1 MSEKSGPREESGERE
16 ARDES
21 ENSQPLLR
29 EAGKE
34 TGKETGRKP
43 GKETE
48 KKQRPEMTPRRAAM
62 DLLARREHSF
72 KELVQKLS
80 SRFPEEDIRPAVE
93 KLRDENLQSDQR
105 YLEAYVRFRRN
116 KGFGP
121 LKIEAELYPKGLDSE
136 QIRTCL
142 YDEENDWLAL
152 CQQALDKRFPVLN
165 KTNMKER
172 AKCER
177 FLMQRGFSHEL
188 IRAAIN
194 LN

>member
-1 MSEKSGPREESGERE
+1 MNDPDTDIES
-16 ARDES
+16 S
-21 ENSQPLLR
+21 SQPLLR
-29 EAGKE
+29 EARKEVGKKA
-34 TGKETGRKP
+34 GNAGN
-43 GKETE
+43 
-48 KKQRPEMTPRRAAM
+48 KKRPEMTARRAAM

-72 KELVQKLS
+72 KELIQKLS
-80 SRFPEEDIRPAVE
+80 NRFEEEDIRPALE

-105 YLEAYVRFRRN
+105 YLEAYIRFRKN

-136 QIRTCL
+136 QIRAYL
-142 YDEENDWLAL
+142 YAEDNDWAEL
-152 CQQALDKRFPVLN
+152 CQQALVKRFTVFD
-165 KTNMKER
+165 KSNMKER

>member
-1 MSEKSGPREESGERE
+1 MDDADTDTDRE
-16 ARDES
+16 
-21 ENSQPLLR
+21 SQPLLS

-34 TGKETGRKP
+34 AGKKAGNRE
-43 GKETE
+43 
-48 KKQRPEMTPRRAAM
+48 RPEMTARRAEM

-72 KELVQKLS
+72 KELIQKLS
-80 SRFPEEDIRPAVE
+80 KRFEEADIRAAVE

-105 YLEAYVRFRRN
+105 YLEAYIRFRKN

-136 QIRTCL
+136 QIRACL
-142 YDEENDWLAL
+142 YDEENDWFEL
-152 CQQALDKRFPVLN
+152 CRHALDKRFPVLDTSN
-165 KTNMKER
+165 LKER

>member
-1 MSEKSGPREESGERE
+1 MNDPDTDIES
-16 ARDES
+16 S
-21 ENSQPLLR
+21 SQPLLR
-29 EAGKE
+29 EARKEAGKKA
-34 TGKETGRKP
+34 GNAGN
-43 GKETE
+43 
-48 KKQRPEMTPRRAAM
+48 KKRPEMTARRAAM

-72 KELVQKLS
+72 KELIQKLS
-80 SRFPEEDIRPAVE
+80 NRFEEEDIRPALE

-105 YLEAYVRFRRN
+105 YLEAYIRFRKN

-136 QIRTCL
+136 QIRACL
-142 YDEENDWLAL
+142 YDEDNDWAEL
-152 CQQALDKRFPVLN
+152 CQQALVKRFTVFD
-165 KTNMKER
+165 KANMKER

-177 FLMQRGFSHEL
+177 FLIQRGFSHEL

>member
-1 MSEKSGPREESGERE
+1 MDDTDANGEK
-16 ARDES
+16 D

-34 TGKETGRKP
+34 AGER
-43 GKETE
+43 
-48 KKQRPEMTPRRAAM
+48 QRPEITARRAAM

-72 KELVQKLS
+72 KELIQKLS
-80 SRFPEEDIRPAVE
+80 KRFSIEEIQPALE
-93 KLRDENLQSDQR
+93 ALRDENLQSDQR
-105 YLEAYVRFRRN
+105 YLEAYIRFRRN

-177 FLMQRGFSHEL
+177 FLMQRGFTHEL
-188 IRAAIN
+188 IRVVIH

>member
-1 MSEKSGPREESGERE
+1 MNDPDTDIES
-16 ARDES
+16 S
-21 ENSQPLLR
+21 SQPLLR
-29 EAGKE
+29 EARKEVGKKA
-34 TGKETGRKP
+34 GNAGN
-43 GKETE
+43 
-48 KKQRPEMTPRRAAM
+48 KKRPEMTARRAAM

-72 KELVQKLS
+72 KELIQKLS
-80 SRFPEEDIRPAVE
+80 NRFEEEDIRPALE

-105 YLEAYVRFRRN
+105 YLEAYIRFRKN

-136 QIRTCL
+136 QIRACL
-142 YDEENDWLAL
+142 YAEENDWAEL
-152 CQQALDKRFPVLN
+152 CQQALVKRFTVFD
-165 KTNMKER
+165 KSNMKER